1 MLFRSMVNVGG
12 GGVNRLKERG
22 DEIKVILGEFEKFL
36 IPGDLVSSTS
46 ASEKMPKEC
55 RNKLLVTRGS
65 VSLMK

>member
-1 MLFRSMVNVGG
+1 MVNVGG

-46 ASEKMPKEC
+46 ASEKKAKEY
-55 RNKLLVTRGS
+55 
-65 VSLMK
+65 